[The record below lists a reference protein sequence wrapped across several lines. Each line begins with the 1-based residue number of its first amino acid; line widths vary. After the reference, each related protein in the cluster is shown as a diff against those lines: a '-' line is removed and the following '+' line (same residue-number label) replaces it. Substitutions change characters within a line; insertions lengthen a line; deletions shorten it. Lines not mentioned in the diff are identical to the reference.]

1 MKRFLKKDRRSDLQ
15 KEMDRVLAQLDKM
28 DPLSDEYDKLLGR
41 WCRLADEK
49 VKLKPYRPS
58 VDTIINSGVT
68 IGGLWMI
75 LHHEQ
80 LHVITSKGLQLITG
94 RFRRS

>member
-1 MKRFLKKDRRSDLQ
+1 MKWYPKKDRRSDLQ
-15 KEMDRVLAQLDKM
+15 KEIDRVYSLMESLN
-28 DPLSDEYDKLLGR
+28 PVSDEY
-41 WCRLADEK
+41 EK
-49 VKLKPYRPS
+49 VQDRYCALMEQKLKEKSKLPS
-58 VDTIINSGVT
+58 VDTISNGLVT

-80 LHVITSKGLQLITG
+80 FHVITSKGLQLITG